1 MPAQPYSELSAAE
14 QAAHQRD
21 VAAAAAL
28 AARAPTD
35 SYNASLNVIDRMAS
49 TEEDLSND
57 ISAYRADTDGFRTEA
72 DSAVHNRKLTRVT
85 FWTVLCLVPV
95 DAFLALSGIARQVLE
110 WISGIVSS
118 DGRGWEIIP
127 TWAVI
132 STATILSIALWALT
146 LLIKAGTSTV
156 KQKARLQLA
165 TAPLEIRRLNNKIRW
180 KIAGRAAYLI
190 CFGFLLWTVHK
201 DARRRIEWMQDAI
214 TLMRQQAVQDQQMA
228 ASVLGGSAP
237 TPTPVAAPASAEASG
252 GSFGAEAF
260 VLAVLFALHAVILCV
275 IPSFSPVNPFG
286 PKPFT
291 LSHAETTL
299 AQSKVTKSRMLRE
312 LWDQLNDMPQDQ
324 RQRRVDAMPARVA
337 DMLNAEFGRRIIITA
352 GAPAAAGAGGN
363 VAPAPTPPPPTPAPA
378 PAPAPAPMP
387 APTVAHTPVPPAP
400 DNDPIPDPHLGVL

>member
-14 QAAHQRD
+14 QAAHQRE

-49 TEEDLSND
+49 TEEDLSTD

-85 FWTVLCLVPV
+85 FWTVLWLVPV
-95 DAFLALSGIARQVLE
+95 DALLALSGIARQVLE

-156 KQKARLQLA
+156 QQKARLQLA
-165 TAPLEIRRLNNKIRW
+165 AAPLEIRRLNNKIRW

-214 TLMRQQAVQDQQMA
+214 TLMRQQAVQDQQIA
-228 ASVLGGSAP
+228 ASVLGGSATAP
-237 TPTPVAAPASAEASG
+237 TPTPVAAPVSAEASG

-286 PKPFT
+286 PKPFM
-291 LSHAETTL
+291 LSHAETSL
-299 AQSKVTKSRMLRE
+299 ALSKVTKSRMLRE

-352 GAPAAAGAGGN
+352 GAPAAAGVAGN
-363 VAPAPTPPPPTPAPA
+363 VVPAPLPPPPPT
-378 PAPAPAPMP
+378 APAPMP
-387 APTVAHTPVPPAP
+387 APTVAQAPAP
-400 DNDPIPDPHLGVL
+400 QAPNNDPIPDPHLGVL